1 MIWRRRCRTMIADM
15 PSLISISSRLIS
27 AGKARSSSLHGTSF
41 NLFAPIFSRLN
52 YAEYGQL

>member
-27 AGKARSSSLHGTSF
+27 AGKARSSSLHG
-41 NLFAPIFSRLN
+41 LQRLQ
-52 YAEYGQL
+52 ESEQKCSTQHPKMG